1 MIKDEILEGNK
12 LIAEFYKDCK
22 YIQDPRSNILYKC
35 VADGYF
41 KAPRSNESNCKY
53 TNFRVAN
60 EYTLGY
66 LINLNDLKFHSSW
79 DWLIPV
85 IDKIYSMNEYIKYK
99 DYMNNIICDGGIDIN
114 TKFIQITF
122 SDVVEFIKWYNNKI
136 NK

>member
-1 MIKDEILEGNK
+1 MTKDEIQSGNE
-12 LIAEFYKDCK
+12 LIAKFMGYKSCFSHITDK
-22 YIQDPRSNILYKC
+22 YDYTQTVDGFLITGKC
-35 VADGYF
+35 NAGNHQEDEY
-41 KAPRSNESNCKY
+41 E
-53 TNFRVAN
+53 NFAI
-60 EYTLGY
+60 EH
-66 LINLNDLKFHSSW
+66 LIFHSSW

-85 IDKIYSMNEYIKYK
+85 IDKIYSMNEYIEYK